1 MGQYQVLR
9 HMATGGMAQIF
20 LARREGMSGF
30 ERLVVLKRI
39 LPEYAGHQEF
49 VRMFLDEARIAA
61 TLHHTNIVTV
71 HDIGEEQG
79 QVYFAME
86 FLHGEDL
93 SRVVRRAG
101 EIKQPLVLDSVL
113 TIIAGVCAGLHYA
126 HERRAADGKPLGI
139 VHRDVSPHNVFVSYD
154 GGIKLLDFG
163 IAKATTSMA
172 NTRTGVL
179 KGKVAYMSPEQA
191 YSEPVD
197 RRSDIFCIG
206 ILMWELTTGKRLY
219 RRRSEL
225 ETLKALVD
233 QDAPPPSSVVEGYP
247 PELEQIVMKCL
258 ARKKDERWATIDTL
272 DRALEAF
279 AKEHRIGVSPSTT
292 ARMMRGLF
300 APEIAALEVAQ
311 QSGANLTEHVM
322 ARIDATGTA
331 RTPGSG
337 DWGSGSNER
346 SGPGAAVMPPDVV
359 EAAGADANAIPTGE
373 ATAEPERR
381 ARGGMIAAET
391 MPEIAIEEGTVV
403 DAVPHGLDTSWDT
416 SPVPTSTPRAK
427 SITADPTT
435 QRAPVR
441 LPGVEGADA
450 GPRRSSRGMLSVSA
464 PAAGAGPGPAASP
477 NPYTALPAAPMG
489 PSPMPMPAPPPPTER
504 VAPLDARPSSA
515 VPVQVPPALSAR
527 FALRPSRRGLY
538 AAIGGGALV
547 GLVIAIILFAGG
559 DDETA
564 APAAPPAD
572 PAPAMIAPTAPTAPA
587 TAPTTAPKPK
597 PKPKAAVVKDKDAD
611 RASERPRR
619 ESKPSRAEKPKPKP
633 KPKPAPPKK
642 KKKPTKSDLD
652 SLPI

>member
-93 SRVVRRAG
+93 ARVTRRAG
-101 EIKQPLVLDSVL
+101 EVKQPLVLDSVL

-139 VHRDVSPHNVFVSYD
+139 VHRDVSPHNVFVTYD
-154 GGIKLLDFG
+154 GGVKLLDFG

-206 ILMWELTTGKRLY
+206 ILLWELTTGKRLY

-247 PELEQIVMKCL
+247 AELETIVMKCL
-258 ARKKDERWATIDTL
+258 ARKKDERWATVDAL

-279 AKEHRIGVSPSTT
+279 AKQHRIGVSPTAT
-292 ARMMRGLF
+292 ARMMRALF

-311 QSGANLTEHVM
+311 QSGANLTEHVI

-337 DWGSGSNER
+337 DWASGSSSGER
-346 SGPGAAVMPPDVV
+346 SGAGAAVMPP
-359 EAAGADANAIPTGE
+359 APSGDATAIPAGD
-373 ATAEPERR
+373 APP
-381 ARGGMIAAET
+381 AAAQAPAAKMLNPPT
-391 MPEIAIEEGTVV
+391 MPEIELEEGTVV
-403 DAVPHGLDTSWDT
+403 DALPSGLDASWDT
-416 SPVPTSTPRAK
+416 SPVPTSAPRAK

-441 LPGVEGADA
+441 LPGVEGADD
-450 GPRRSSRGMLSVSA
+450 GPRRSSRVLAVSA
-464 PAAGAGPGPAASP
+464 PAAATPAPAP
-477 NPYTALPAAPMG
+477 NPYAALPPPPVAPA
-489 PSPMPMPAPPPPTER
+489 PMPMPIPPPPTER
-504 VAPLDARPSSA
+504 VTPLDARARGTMPDHLAPMPSAAIS
-515 VPVQVPPALSAR
+515 
-527 FALRPSRRGLY
+527 LRPSRRRLY
-538 AAIGGGALV
+538 AAIGAGAVV
-547 GLVIAIILFAGG
+547 GLVVTVLVMASG
-559 DDETA
+559 DDEAETTT
-564 APAAPPAD
+564 PPPD
-572 PAPAMIAPTAPTAPA
+572 PAPAMVAPTPPAPA
-587 TAPTTAPKPK
+587 PAETPAAKPK
-597 PKPKAAVVKDKDAD
+597 PKPAVAKDKDKGKDKDKDAD
-611 RASERPRR
+611 RASDRPRR
-619 ESKPSRAEKPKPKP
+619 EAKPSKPTRSTKPKP
-633 KPKPAPPKK
+633 KPKPARP